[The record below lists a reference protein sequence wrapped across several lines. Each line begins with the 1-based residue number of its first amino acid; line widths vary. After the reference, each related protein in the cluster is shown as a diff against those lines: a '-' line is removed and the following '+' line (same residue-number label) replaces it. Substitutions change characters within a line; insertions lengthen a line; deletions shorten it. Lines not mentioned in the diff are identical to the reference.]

1 MQNLANDARQWERKC
16 GTLQADAFRGKTLAK
31 ELNLFSSSTLDQY
44 EDAADSSMNVSVGC

>member
-1 MQNLANDARQWERKC
+1 MRNGANARQWGHKC
-16 GTLQADAFRGKTLAK
+16 GTLQADAFRWKTLAK